1 MPSTKLVG
9 GHGRLAIFGHS
20 QSSLFANIAF
30 QISAPNSVAK
40 GSSILKRVIL
50 KLYELNLIFLFK
62 NLSAH
67 KHQHVRLLKAIS
79 SYFLQTV
86 QNGGGDAAHHKQR
99 LLLQQKLMH
108 FVNTLH
114 QYVMDRVS

>member
-67 KHQHVRLLKAIS
+67 KHQHVRFLKAIFS
-79 SYFLQTV
+79 KLCRMEAEMLLITN
-86 QNGGGDAAHHKQR
+86 NGCYSNK
-99 LLLQQKLMH
+99 
-108 FVNTLH
+108 
-114 QYVMDRVS
+114 S